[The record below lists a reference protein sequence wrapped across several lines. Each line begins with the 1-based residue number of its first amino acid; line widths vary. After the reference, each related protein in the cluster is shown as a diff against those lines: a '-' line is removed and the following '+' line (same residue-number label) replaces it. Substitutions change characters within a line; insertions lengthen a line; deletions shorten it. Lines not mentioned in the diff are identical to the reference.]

1 MEGAKGAF
9 GERLTTRSFSL
20 LCIFGGEQKPVN
32 RQLLQLPS
40 EKQEKIPIH

>member
-9 GERLTTRSFSL
+9 GETHYTQLFSP
-20 LCIFGGEQKPVN
+20 CIFGGEQKPVN

-40 EKQEKIPIH
+40 EKQEKIAIH